1 MLHVD
6 FEAQNMPR
14 IKWSEKIKK
23 KNNSLLHFFISV
35 LLYITI
41 RIDIIKLNCHKLK
54 FNREWY
60 VAHADE
66 AHFNFLRR
74 ISISTAKFFFVY
86 TDRI

>member
-1 MLHVD
+1 MWISKLRICHVL
-6 FEAQNMPR
+6 NGV
-14 IKWSEKIKK
+14 KKLKK
-23 KNNSLLHFFISV
+23 KQFFTTFFISV